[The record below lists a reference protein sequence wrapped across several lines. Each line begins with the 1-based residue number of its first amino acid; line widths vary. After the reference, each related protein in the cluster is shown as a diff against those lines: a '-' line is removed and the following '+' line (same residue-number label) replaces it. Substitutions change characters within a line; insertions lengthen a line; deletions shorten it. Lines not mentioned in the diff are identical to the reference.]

1 MRLGIASA
9 KDSERGEGPKTL
21 PKPEN
26 RRVIRER
33 APKSQE
39 EGNSEDGRR
48 MAEAEEGRKK
58 LCLRIRSPSV
68 SLRGYERR
76 RCPRETVEIRE
87 GVNVVINIVV
97 STRQWVPVKLA
108 VEISCE

>member
-1 MRLGIASA
+1 MRLGRASA

-39 EGNSEDGRR
+39 EGNFEDGRR
-48 MAEAEEGRKK
+48 MAEAEAEAEAEEGRKK
-58 LCLRIRSPSV
+58 LCLRIRPPSV
-68 SLRGYERR
+68 GLRGYERR

-97 STRQWVPVKLA
+97 STR
-108 VEISCE
+108 

>member
-39 EGNSEDGRR
+39 EGNFEDGRR
-48 MAEAEEGRKK
+48 MAEAEAEEGRKK
-58 LCLRIRSPSV
+58 LCLRIRPPSV
-68 SLRGYERR
+68 GLRGYERR

-97 STRQWVPVKLA
+97 STR
-108 VEISCE
+108 

>member
-39 EGNSEDGRR
+39 EGNFEDGRR

-58 LCLRIRSPSV
+58 LCLRIRPPSV
-68 SLRGYERR
+68 GLRGYER

-97 STRQWVPVKLA
+97 STR
-108 VEISCE
+108 